1 MRCARPPVS
10 VMPLSM
16 DQRAVDRCA
25 GHRQPRRMLNM
36 PADYRSYGDRKPYV
50 VADTLTAL
58 TGPAEGVV
66 TLPHHLDW
74 SGHAEYDLN
83 RPARLVSMYKVVLTE
98 AGSVDDLNTWLNADL
113 LRRLWPALWLPTRL
127 RRLWEGT
134 FPELRRHY
142 EPLEGQH
149 RTA

>member
-1 MRCARPPVS
+1 
-10 VMPLSM
+10 
-16 DQRAVDRCA
+16 
-25 GHRQPRRMLNM
+25 M
-36 PADYRSYGDRKPYV
+36 PAGYRPYGDRKPYV
-50 VADTLTAL
+50 VPDTLTGL
-58 TGPAEGVV
+58 TGPTEGVV

-74 SGHAEYDLN
+74 SGHAEYDLD

-113 LRRLWPALWLPTRL
+113 IRRLWPALWLPTRL

-134 FPELRRHY
+134 FHELRRHD